1 MSQKTRLVIGKFNP
15 PHLSYLH
22 LINVG
27 ASKLDHLDVVLYGR
41 EDQTTPNWFT
51 CKKKKP

>member
-15 PHLSYLH
+15 PHLGYLH

-27 ASKLDHLDVVLYGR
+27 ASKLISDSLRTLERKGVKSHL
-41 EDQTTPNWFT
+41 QQ
-51 CKKKKP
+51 KKDL